1 MKLNLDYSVDQSAR
15 EKNYKNDL
23 TNRMKS
29 TPSVQRASH
38 NNRRVNSDKKDSSGP
53 YKSIEVKR
61 SSTDSVN

>member
-1 MKLNLDYSVDQSAR
+1 MKLNLNYPVDQSAR

-38 NNRRVNSDKKDSSGP
+38 NSRRVNSDKNYSGP
-53 YKSIEVKR
+53 HKSIEVKR
-61 SSTDSVN
+61 SSTSSVN